1 MLSAEE
7 RQELGSSTFIHTHE
21 RKCKSLSFLIIAPNL
36 GLSHDNRMCIFDD
49 LYSAENAMEQL
60 ATGLNKAAETMQT
73 VEPGEAGVP
82 VNYIS

>member
-1 MLSAEE
+1 
-7 RQELGSSTFIHTHE
+7 
-21 RKCKSLSFLIIAPNL
+21 
-36 GLSHDNRMCIFDD
+36 MCIFDD

-82 VNYIS
+82 VNYILWFITVK